1 MIYFLKNEYLEVEFS
16 TKGAELQCIRS
27 VDTDISYMWDG
38 DSTFW
43 GKFSPV
49 LFPIVGALKDNSYYH
64 EGIRY
69 NLPRHGF
76 ARDLDFDCVS
86 IDARAIDFKLSY
98 NADTLKV
105 YPFKFELTI
114 QYRLVGTSLSC
125 TYQVFNAGKNEM
137 LFSIG
142 AHPAFAAP
150 LNQIGVYT
158 DYHLLF
164 NNDQELTYHHIVGNL
179 IANETSTIILDN
191 HALPLTH
198 ELFYD
203 DALVF
208 KNLKSTEIK
217 LLNTK
222 NDHGLSF
229 QFEGF
234 PYFGIWAAKDANFVC
249 LEPWCGIA
257 DSVGHKQ
264 QFAEKEGMEKI
275 DSGILWQRTW
285 KVSAF

>member
-1 MIYFLKNEYLEVEFS
+1 MIYSLKNEYLEVEFS
-16 TKGAELQCIRS
+16 TMGAELQCIRS
-27 VDTDISYMWDG
+27 IDSDINYMWDG
-38 DSTFW
+38 DSKFW

-49 LFPIVGALKDNSYYH
+49 LFPIVGALKDDIYFY
-64 EGIRY
+64 EGMKY
-69 NLPRHGF
+69 SLPRHGF
-76 ARDLDFDCVS
+76 ARDLDFYCVS
-86 IDARAIDFKLSY
+86 IDANSIEFQLSY

-114 QYRLVGTSLSC
+114 QYRLEGASLSC
-125 TYQVFNAGKNEM
+125 TYQVFNAGENEM
-137 LFSIG
+137 LFSVG
-142 AHPAFAAP
+142 AHPAFASP
-150 LNQIGVYT
+150 LNQIGFYT

-179 IANETSTIILDN
+179 IANETSTINLDN
-191 HALPLTH
+191 HTLPLTH

-222 NDHGLSF
+222 NEHGLSF

-234 PYFGIWAAKDANFVC
+234 PYFGIWAAKDANFLC

-257 DSVGHKQ
+257 DSVGHHQ
-264 QFAEKEGMEKI
+264 QLAEKEGLEKLF
-275 DSGILWQRTW
+275 SGMAW
-285 KVSAF
+285 KRCWKLSTF